1 VHLRRSGL
9 RIRTAV
15 AVLAALASVT
25 GLLAAATDSAG
36 AAPPPNPSNSQIQS
50 AQQIKTSLAQEVG
63 VLAAQAAQ
71 MQTRLNQLMAQKELA
86 EQKLALALSKL
97 AEAKAAAVTAAHNVV
112 TAEQKVVEAQANFIG
127 YVQASYES
135 GDING
140 TTGTLLT
147 ASDPNVL
154 LQQSA
159 LQQYQASHEL
169 NAVGDMQRAGVAKSN
184 ADAAARL
191 AVQTQAAATNA
202 ATSAEKAA
210 EGAVA
215 AAQQQQQQLQAAIAA
230 NATKLQAAQEQL
242 ATLNHERSQFLA
254 YQAEQARLRALA
266 IARAAAA
273 EAAARAHHSNG
284 GGGGGGGSQVPAG
297 SGGSWTAAK
306 GRTAVARAE
315 HWLGWPY
322 AWAGGNADG
331 PTYGVCAGDGAFN
344 DCHVI
349 GFDCSG
355 LAMNAWPQA
364 GLAHYAATQYLQGS
378 YHPSMGNLMPGD
390 LVFWS
395 SDGSV
400 GGIHHVAIYIG
411 GGMVIQAPESGSVI
425 QETPLYNV
433 SWGLFGATRPLT

>member
-1 VHLRRSGL
+1 MAGAVL
-9 RIRTAV
+9 TAV
-15 AVLAALASVT
+15 SSPAV
-25 GLLAAATDSAG
+25 
-36 AAPPPNPSNSQIQS
+36 AAPPPNPSNGQIAAAQAAKS
-50 AQQIKTSLAQEVG
+50 ALAQQVG
-63 VLAAQAAQ
+63 LLAAQAAQ
-71 MQTRLNQLMAQKELA
+71 MQTRLQQLIAQRELA
-86 EQKLALALSKL
+86 EQKVALALSQL
-97 AEAKAAAVTAAHNVV
+97 ADAKAAAVTAAHNVQV
-112 TAEQKVVEAQANFIG
+112 AEDNVVKAQANFIG

-135 GDING
+135 GGVDG

-154 LQQSA
+154 LQQGA

-169 NAVGDMQRAGVAKSN
+169 TAVGDMQRAGVAKSN

-191 AVQTQAAATNA
+191 AVQKQSAAADA
-202 ATSAEKAA
+202 AKAA
-210 EGAVA
+210 ESAAEQAVA
-215 AAQQQQQQLQAAIAA
+215 AAQQQQAQLQVAIAA
-230 NATKLQAAQEQL
+230 NNTKLQAAQLQL
-242 ATLNHERSQFLA
+242 ATLNNERAKYVA
-254 YQAEQARLRALA
+254 YQAEQARQRALA
-266 IARAAAA
+266 AARARAAAA
-273 EAAARAHHSNG
+273 AAAAHHNG
-284 GGGGGGGSQVPAG
+284 GGGGGPQVAPG

-322 AWAGGNADG
+322 AWAGGNASG
-331 PTYGVCAGDGAFN
+331 PTYGVCAGDGAWN

-378 YHPSMGNLMPGD
+378 YHPSMSNLMPGD

-400 GGIHHVAIYIG
+400 AGIHHVAIYIG
-411 GGMVIQAPESGSVI
+411 GGNVIQAPESGEVI
-425 QETPLYNV
+425 QITGLYNV